1 MSFRTNG
8 STSDSAPRPL
18 DDFCS
23 DEKAPRSRQVAAAVG
38 FPCLQ
43 SVRVEAAGSGGVEPP
58 CVLQDF
64 MHGRFASSTSSCLQ
78 GSSSRELV
86 RVRCAATVMMPLQ
99 RETWAARRAERTAA
113 CALAARACARSRKEA
128 LGSRPQR
135 PPVSRAEP
143 QGGCGFRASAASCLA
158 QELGVGFA
166 PRAPCCELKGEAP
179 GWLRFAGT
187 SDGVGAGGIDSK
199 LSRMPKWHAIAHDL
213 GPPRIGYGDR
223 EINVSEAHVAGD
235 PCPSLLA
242 DTGDCPLEREGAG
255 S

>member
-1 MSFRTNG
+1 MRPAGLHARPVRQQHQQLPPGELEQGAGKGPLRCHGDDATPAGDVGCTQSRADG
-8 STSDSAPRPL
+8 S
-18 DDFCS
+18 
-23 DEKAPRSRQVAAAVG
+23 V
-38 FPCLQ
+38 
-43 SVRVEAAGSGGVEPP
+43 
-58 CVLQDF
+58 
-64 MHGRFASSTSSCLQ
+64 
-78 GSSSRELV
+78 
-86 RVRCAATVMMPLQ
+86 
-99 RETWAARRAERTAA
+99 
-113 CALAARACARSRKEA
+113 CARGAR
-128 LGSRPQR
+128 L
-135 PPVSRAEP
+135 RAEP